1 MPDTVQLSAI
11 AVLLPCAVK
20 QILAPPP
27 EPQPSLALDWV
38 ELVTELA
45 TELLDD
51 EMTEDELREEE
62 LKALEELIELEEI
75 IDELLE
81 AIELEST
88 EEELIPDE
96 PSLGIE
102 HSLVALAGLGST
114 PKVAVLQTKLPL
126 NTL

>member
-1 MPDTVQLSAI
+1 MPDTLQLSAI
-11 AVLLPCAVK
+11 AVLLPSAVK
-20 QILAPPP
+20 QTLAPPP
-27 EPQPSLALDWV
+27 EPQPSLALDCT
-38 ELVTELA
+38 ELATELA

-62 LKALEELIELEEI
+62 LKALEELSELEEI

-81 AIELEST
+81 AIELEAT

-102 HSLVALAGLGST
+102 HSLVVLAGLGST